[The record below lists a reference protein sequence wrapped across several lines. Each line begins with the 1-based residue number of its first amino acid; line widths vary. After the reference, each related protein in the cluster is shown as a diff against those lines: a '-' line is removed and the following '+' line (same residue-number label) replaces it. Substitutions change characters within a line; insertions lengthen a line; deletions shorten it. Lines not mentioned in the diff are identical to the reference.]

1 MARPFARPKAGWWL
15 VLGLSALLTNVATQ
29 AQAQKKPAAD
39 DGFSL
44 DDEGEGA
51 AKPAPTA
58 AEAAAAGEGEQQLLS
73 DEQAIAEEEAP
84 DEKFR
89 ESTDPYEDPKKSY
102 FFLGASWRYVM
113 LPKFVLQWF
122 LDEAPAITAT
132 GSFFGEFGYRKD
144 GFQVIAQVGWMKWNF
159 AGPFRAAGDPVE
171 DTEWIDGKFNFLQG
185 TAAVT
190 WSTSF
195 TDWFAI
201 EYGVE
206 GGFAGVVGDL
216 TRSEAYHNDKGGWT
230 ACPTYAAD
238 PGWPP
243 GVDRGMDSTTF
254 CETPMNPPTDS
265 ASETGA
271 HYNVKAPKGIAN
283 KGVPRAVP
291 ILGPRVA
298 LRFKPIHQLV
308 LRVDIPLPLFP
319 YGFVGGI
326 AAQFGF

>member
-1 MARPFARPKAGWWL
+1 
-15 VLGLSALLTNVATQ
+15 
-29 AQAQKKPAAD
+29 
-39 DGFSL
+39 
-44 DDEGEGA
+44 
-51 AKPAPTA
+51 
-58 AEAAAAGEGEQQLLS
+58 
-73 DEQAIAEEEAP
+73 
-84 DEKFR
+84 
-89 ESTDPYEDPKKSY
+89 
-102 FFLGASWRYVM
+102 M